1 MAGADP
7 DKIKALLDE
16 GLSLYGDDRVD
27 EAVARWREAL
37 NLDPECNDA
46 RDFLADAGFP
56 TDAPTAGSP
65 AIELQEL
72 AEAPTKPERPAE
84 APRERLS
91 QKPPIR
97 KKAATQAP
105 KKKARKK
112 TAAKASPPANE
123 RAMQSLLAD
132 AVSAVARHQSEQAL
146 EILEAL
152 GQRDPTNLDVQC
164 YYELV
169 RAELADVFRDRLGA
183 GSTVYEIVS
192 RAELFDLNLPTEAG
206 YLASLIDGEA
216 NLDGVLGLS
225 AIDRFETVRTLIKL
239 LKAGAIRVAR

>member
-1 MAGADP
+1 MAGADA

-37 NLDPECNDA
+37 SLDPECSDA

-56 TDAPTAGSP
+56 CDAPSEGSP
-65 AIELQEL
+65 TIELEQL
-72 AEAPTKPERPAE
+72 AEAPTKPRRRAE
-84 APRERLS
+84 APREGAS
-91 QKPPIR
+91 QKAPAR
-97 KKAATQAP
+97 KKATAQAP
-105 KKKARKK
+105 RQKARKK
-112 TAAKASPPANE
+112 AAAKASPPANE

-132 AVSAVARHQSEQAL
+132 AVSAVAKQQSEQAL

-206 YLASLIDGEA
+206 YLASLLDGEA
-216 NLDGVLGLS
+216 TLEGVLRLS
-225 AIDRFETVRTLIKL
+225 AIDRFETVRTLTKL
-239 LKAGAIRVAR
+239 LKAGAIRVAG